1 MPHASATWC
10 SARYTPPRSS
20 GVVARAAPDK
30 SPKANAF
37 GTSSFWRKIHTMRT
51 STIISLIAGTLLLAG
66 CAGHSHYSDLQTRE
80 IKSLSDADIAGYRAG
95 QGMRMALPAELN
107 GYPGPLHVLEL
118 AEKLALSAKQ
128 RQATQQLYE
137 RMRSAAVSAG
147 ESLIAAEREMD
158 RMFASR
164 NASEQGLAAHLA
176 KIAQAQAR
184 LRGVHLQAHLEQV
197 RILKPE
203 QVSQYNRLRGYGG

>member
-1 MPHASATWC
+1 MG
-10 SARYTPPRSS
+10 R
-20 GVVARAAPDK
+20 VIPDK

-37 GTSSFWRKIHTMRT
+37 GPSSLCRKIHTMRT
-51 STIISLIAGTLLLAG
+51 STITSLIVGALLLTG
-66 CAGHSHYSDLQTRE
+66 CAGHSHYSGLQTRE

-95 QGMRMALPAELN
+95 QGMSMALPAELN

-118 AEKLALSAKQ
+118 AEKLALSAEQ
-128 RQATQQLYE
+128 RQASQQLYE
-137 RMRSAAVSAG
+137 RMKSAAVSAG
-147 ESLIAAEREMD
+147 ESLIAAERALD

-164 NASEQGLAAHLA
+164 NATEPALAEHLA
-176 KIAQAQAR
+176 KVSQAQAR

-203 QVSQYNRLRGYGG
+203 QVSQYNKLRGYGG